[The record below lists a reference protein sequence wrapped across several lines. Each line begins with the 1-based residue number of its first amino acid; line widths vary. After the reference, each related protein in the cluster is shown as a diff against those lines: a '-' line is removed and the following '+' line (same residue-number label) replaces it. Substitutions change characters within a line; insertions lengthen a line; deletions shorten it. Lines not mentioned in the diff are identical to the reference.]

1 MIVISDTTPIISL
14 LKANHLELL
23 EKLYGNVLIPEA
35 VYQELISNPAYEKE
49 AEIVK
54 MAKFLSSV
62 TVENKKTVRALRN
75 VTGLDIGES
84 EALILYDEQKADLL
98 LIDERKGRNVAKQ
111 RKVKY
116 IGTAGILMLAYDLG
130 LMEQAEIKNCM
141 NAMLESQIRLDTKI
155 CNLILKHAGIDV
167 S

>member
-35 VYQELISNPAYEKE
+35 VYQELTSNPAYEKE
-49 AEIVK
+49 AEIV
-54 MAKFLSSV
+54 KFLSSV

>member
-54 MAKFLSSV
+54 MAKFL
-62 TVENKKTVRALRN
+62 L
-75 VTGLDIGES
+75 
-84 EALILYDEQKADLL
+84 
-98 LIDERKGRNVAKQ
+98 
-111 RKVKY
+111 
-116 IGTAGILMLAYDLG
+116 
-130 LMEQAEIKNCM
+130 
-141 NAMLESQIRLDTKI
+141 
-155 CNLILKHAGIDV
+155 
-167 S
+167 